1 MLIEITEWWSILE
14 LVNVAFSCKTV
25 FLTVKLLTSKS
36 DQHLISLYNIIR
48 KSNIKVRR
56 MKEMITN

>member
-1 MLIEITEWWSILE
+1 ME
-14 LVNVAFSCKTV
+14 LVNVAFGCKTG
-25 FLTVKLLTSKS
+25 FFTLKLLTPKS

>member
-1 MLIEITEWWSILE
+1 ME
-14 LVNVAFSCKTV
+14 LVNVAFGCKTV
-25 FLTVKLLTSKS
+25 FFTLKLLTPKS
-36 DQHLISLYNIIR
+36 DQHLISLYNIIW